1 MNRTEALEI
10 MRTIGDMYPN
20 AYRDIDNQDKA
31 NRQVNLMLHYLATF
45 EYTDVIN
52 GLYAYYDSEKAKYT
66 PSVRDLK
73 EFARI
78 AKRNRENKQG
88 IGHRRIVTPE
98 EDMANE
104 YIEIMDRAKKRGTMT
119 DEEDRKVHI
128 LLPYYE
134 MFFGTHKDELY
145 LKHFGKPRAEFE
157 RLD

>member
-1 MNRTEALEI
+1 MNRTEALEVI
-10 MRTIGDMYPN
+10 RTIGDMYPN
-20 AYRDIDNQDKA
+20 AYKDVDNQDKA
-31 NRQVNLMLHYLATF
+31 NRQVNLMLRYLDKF

-52 GLYAYYDSEKAKYT
+52 GLYGYYDSEKAKYS

-78 AKRNRENKQG
+78 AKRNRETKQG

-104 YIEIMDRAKKRGTMT
+104 YIEIMNRAKKRGSMT
-119 DEEDRKVHI
+119 DEEDRQVHI

-134 MFFGTHKDELY
+134 MFFGPHKDELY
-145 LKHFGKPRAEFE
+145 LKHFGKTREEFE

>member
-1 MNRTEALEI
+1 MNRTEALEVI
-10 MRTIGDMYPN
+10 RTIGDMYPN
-20 AYRDIDNQDKA
+20 AYKDVDNQDKA
-31 NRQVNLMLHYLATF
+31 NRQVNLMLRYLDKF

-52 GLYAYYDSEKAKYT
+52 GLYGYYDSEKAKYS

-78 AKRNRENKQG
+78 AKRNRETKQG

-104 YIEIMDRAKKRGTMT
+104 YIEIMNRAKKRGTMT
-119 DEEDRKVHI
+119 DEEDRQVHI

-134 MFFGTHKDELY
+134 MFFGPHKDELY
-145 LKHFGKPRAEFE
+145 LKHFGKTREEFE